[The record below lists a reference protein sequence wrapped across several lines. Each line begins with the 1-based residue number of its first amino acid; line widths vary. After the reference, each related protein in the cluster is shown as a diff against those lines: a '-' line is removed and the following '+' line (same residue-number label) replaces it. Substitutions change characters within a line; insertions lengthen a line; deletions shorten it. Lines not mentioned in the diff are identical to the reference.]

1 MRTRLVSVSV
11 LSVVALLSACGSGG
25 SGQSSAP
32 TGGGTAN
39 KKVALVIAQGGLGD
53 ESYNDLAN
61 AGFTA
66 AAKKNG
72 LDGQHIESADVV
84 AQGEQLL
91 RRAGTSGF
99 GLVIDLEFSHGEVLP
114 TIAKA
119 YPQVDWVFLNNK
131 ISGDNIASI
140 LFNEQD
146 SSYLAGALAAMMT
159 TQTGNPKINPDKKI
173 GVIGGTK
180 SVGIDKFL
188 SGYVQGAHDVD
199 KDVQVL
205 TAYSNS
211 FGDPAKGTQLADT
224 MFQQGADIVYQVAGG
239 TGAGVIQS
247 AKRNNHYAIG
257 VDDNQDKL
265 APGFV
270 LTSVLK
276 RSDLAVQKVVDLY
289 AGGRFPG
296 GQTIT
301 LGLNEGGVGLTDF
314 QYTKQ
319 DIPQDVQ
326 TKVADLQKKIASGE
340 LKVWNVVDQGYP
352 TWLNG

>member
-1 MRTRLVSVSV
+1 MRTHLVSLSLLSV
-11 LSVVALLSACGSGG
+11 LALVAACSGSEQAAAPSA
-25 SGQSSAP
+25 
-32 TGGGTAN
+32 AN

-53 ESYNDLAN
+53 ESYNDLAMS
-61 AGFTA
+61 GFTA
-66 AAKKNG
+66 ATKEKG

-91 RRAGTSGF
+91 RRAGTSGY
-99 GLVIDLEFSHGEVLP
+99 GLVIDLEFSHGEILP
-114 TIAKA
+114 TIAQA
-119 YPQVDWVFLNNK
+119 YQQVNWVFLNNK
-131 ISGDNIASI
+131 INGSNIASV
-140 LFNEQD
+140 LFAEHD
-146 SSYLAGALAAMMT
+146 SSYLAGALAASMT

-188 SGYVQGAHDVD
+188 SGYIQGAKDVD
-199 KDVQVL
+199 PGVEVL

-211 FGDPAKGTQLADT
+211 FGDPAKGSQLADT

-247 AKRNNHYAIG
+247 AKKNNHYAIG

-276 RSDLAVQKVVDLY
+276 RTDLAVQKVVEQY
-289 AGGRFPG
+289 ADGKFPG
-296 GQTIT
+296 GQTIN
-301 LGLNEGGVGLTDF
+301 LGLADGGVGLTDF
-314 QYTKQ
+314 EFTKQ
-319 DIPQDVQ
+319 DIPEPVR
-326 TKVADLQKKIASGE
+326 TKIDDLKKKIIAGD
-340 LKVWNVVDQGYP
+340 LKVWNVIDQGYP
-352 TWLNG
+352 SWLSAS

>member
-1 MRTRLVSVSV
+1 MRTRLVSLTL
-11 LSVVALLSACGSGG
+11 LSVVALVAGCGGG
-25 SGQSSAP
+25 SEQTSSSSSGAAAP
-32 TGGGTAN
+32 S

-66 AAKKNG
+66 ATKEKG
-72 LDGQHIESADVV
+72 LDGQHIESKDVV

-99 GLVIDLEFSHGEVLP
+99 GLVIDLEFSHGEILP
-114 TIAKA
+114 TVAQA
-119 YPQVDWVFLNNK
+119 YPQVKWVFLNNK
-131 ISGDNIASI
+131 IKGDNIASV
-140 LFNEQD
+140 LFSEQD

-188 SGYVQGAHDVD
+188 SGYIEGAHAVD

-211 FGDPAKGTQLADT
+211 FGDPTKGAQLADT
-224 MFQQGADIVYQVAGG
+224 MFQQGADIVYAVAGG

-247 AKRNNHYAIG
+247 AQKNKRYAIG

-265 APGFV
+265 APGYV

-276 RSDLAVQKVVDLY
+276 RTDLAVQKVVDLY
-289 AGGRFPG
+289 ADGKFPG
-296 GQTIT
+296 GQTIG
-301 LGLNEGGVGLTDF
+301 LGLAEDGVGLTDF

-319 DIPQDVQ
+319 DIPQPVQ
-326 TKVADLQKKIASGE
+326 DKVADLKKKIMSGE
-340 LKVWNVVDQGYP
+340 LKVWNVIDQGYP
-352 TWLNG
+352 AWLQG

>member
-1 MRTRLVSVSV
+1 MRTHLVSLSLLAV
-11 LSVVALLSACGSGG
+11 LALVAACSGSEQGAAPSA
-25 SGQSSAP
+25 
-32 TGGGTAN
+32 AN

-53 ESYNDLAN
+53 ESYNDLAMS
-61 AGFTA
+61 GFTA
-66 AAKKNG
+66 ATKEKG

-91 RRAGTSGF
+91 RRAGTSGY
-99 GLVIDLEFSHGEVLP
+99 GLVIDLEFSHGEILP
-114 TIAKA
+114 TIAQA
-119 YPQVDWVFLNNK
+119 YQQVNWVFLNNK
-131 ISGDNIASI
+131 INGSNIASV
-140 LFNEQD
+140 LFAEHD
-146 SSYLAGALAAMMT
+146 SSYLAGALAASMT

-188 SGYVQGAHDVD
+188 AGYIQGAKDVD
-199 KDVQVL
+199 PGVEVL

-211 FGDPAKGTQLADT
+211 FGDPAKGSQLADT

-265 APGFV
+265 APGYV

-276 RSDLAVQKVVDLY
+276 RTDLAVQKVVEQY
-289 AGGRFPG
+289 ADGKFPG

-301 LGLNEGGVGLTDF
+301 LGLADGGVGLTDF
-314 QYTKQ
+314 EFTKQ
-319 DIPQDVQ
+319 DIPEPIRTKIDDV
-326 TKVADLQKKIASGE
+326 KKKIIAGD
-340 LKVWNVVDQGYP
+340 LKVWNVIDQGYP
-352 TWLNG
+352 SWLSAG

>member
-1 MRTRLVSVSV
+1 MRTRLVSLGLVSIV
-11 LSVVALLSACGSGG
+11 TLVAACGS
-25 SGQSSAP
+25 SNEQAP
-32 TGGGTAN
+32 PQAN
-39 KKVALVIAQGGLGD
+39 KKVAMVIAQGGLGD
-53 ESYNDLAN
+53 ESYNDLAMS
-61 AGFTA
+61 GFTQA
-66 AAKKNG
+66 TKEKG
-72 LDGQHIESADVV
+72 LEGQHIESNDVV

-91 RRAGTSGF
+91 RRAGTSGY

-114 TIAKA
+114 TIAQA
-119 YPQVDWVFLNNK
+119 YPQVNWVFLNNK
-131 ISGDNIASI
+131 INGANIASV
-140 LFNEQD
+140 LFAEHD
-146 SSYLAGALAAMMT
+146 SSYLAGALAALMT

-188 SGYVQGAHDVD
+188 SGYIQGAKDVD
-199 KDVQVL
+199 PAVEVL

-211 FGDPAKGTQLADT
+211 FGDPAKGSQLADT

-239 TGAGVIQS
+239 TGAGVIES

-276 RSDLAVQKVVDLY
+276 RTDLAVRKVIDLY
-289 AGGRFPG
+289 ADGKFPG
-296 GQTIT
+296 GQTIN
-301 LGLNEGGVGLTDF
+301 LGLAEDGVGLTEY

-319 DIPQDVQ
+319 DIPEQVRTRVD
-326 TKVADLQKKIASGE
+326 DLKRKIVSGE
-340 LKVWNVVDQGYP
+340 LKVWNVIDQGYP
-352 TWLNG
+352 AWLTG